1 MRFQLIFSRAAL
13 VNRTRHP
20 PIARSLP
27 RARGQLGS
35 ALEGIFVIA
44 RDVSRSHDPIEGKL
58 SPADDRVL
66 LNDWLPPQAGVV
78 PKIRIGQHWINVLWV
93 LPIGFVLA
101 VIGVAIAQ
109 ALRELPAVQEFLVH
123 YPGVPPTARAVTDGF
138 PAWLR
143 VQHFLNLLF
152 MAFIIRSGIQVLAD
166 HPRLYWKRDCTPGT
180 EWFRFQKPVPKARI
194 WTAKDDAVT
203 IPGWLGIPGIRHS
216 IGLARWWHFSFG
228 LLWIINGIVVYGLL
242 FWTDQWQRL
251 VPTTWEVLP
260 NAVSTALQYLSLTFP
275 ADESW
280 TRYNSLQQLTYFI
293 TVFVAAPTSIL
304 TGFMQGPAIS
314 NHLGWFGKVLDR
326 QRARSIHF
334 LAMCW
339 FLFFILIHVTLVFI
353 TGARVNLNMMFAGVH
368 DGSWSGLA
376 IFVPA
381 ITLVAVTWWLASPFT
396 IRHAR
401 VVQMIG
407 EFMMWPF
414 NALTEWWDPN
424 SQLTEKDISPH
435 FWPNGTMPKSA
446 EYDALVADDFKGFAL
461 RVGGLVEAPK
471 VFSYAELKAMPKQ
484 EQITTHFCIQGWSGV
499 AKWGGVP
506 MRHILDLVRPTS
518 DARYAVFYSL
528 ADGSDTGRYYDVH
541 RISNMRHDLTI
552 LAYEMN
558 DAPVSVLHGAPL
570 RLRCEN
576 ELGFKMVK
584 WIAAIEFV
592 HDFADLGAG
601 QGGYN
606 EDHEFYGYRMPI

>member
-1 MRFQLIFSRAAL
+1 MTS
-13 VNRTRHP
+13 THP
-20 PIARSLP
+20 IPLM
-27 RARGQLGS
+27 
-35 ALEGIFVIA
+35 
-44 RDVSRSHDPIEGKL
+44 HDPIEANL

-66 LNDWLPPQAGVV
+66 LNNWLPPQFGVV
-78 PKIRIGQHWINVLWV
+78 PKIRIGRRWINVLWV
-93 LPIGFVLA
+93 LPVGFVLT
-101 VIGVAIAQ
+101 VMGVAVAQ
-109 ALRELPAVQEFLVH
+109 ALRELPAVQDFLVR
-123 YPGVPPTARAVTDGF
+123 YPGVPPSALAVTTGF

-180 EWFRFQKPVPKARI
+180 EWFRFQKAVPSGRI
-194 WTAKDDAVT
+194 WTAKDDSVT
-203 IPGWLGIPGIRHS
+203 LPGWLGIPGIRHS

-228 LLWIINGIVVYGLL
+228 LLWMINGIVVYALL
-242 FWTDQWQRL
+242 FWTGQWPRL
-251 VPTTWEVLP
+251 VPTTWEVFP
-260 NAVSTALQYLSLTFP
+260 NAVSTALQYLSLNFP
-275 ADESW
+275 PDESW

-293 TVFVAAPTSIL
+293 TVFVAAPVSII

-314 NHLGWFGKVLDR
+314 NRLGWLGRVLNR

-334 LAMCW
+334 LAMWW
-339 FLFFILIHVTLVFI
+339 FLLFILIHVTLVFI
-353 TGARVNLNMMFAGVH
+353 TGARVNLNMMFAGVN
-368 DGSWSGLA
+368 DSSWSGFA

-381 ITLVAVTWWLASPFT
+381 MALAAVTWWLASPFT

-401 VVQMIG
+401 VVQKVG
-407 EFMMWPF
+407 ELMMWPF
-414 NALTEWWDPN
+414 NVLTEWWDPN
-424 SQLTEKDISPH
+424 SQLAEKDISPY

-446 EYDALVADDFKGFAL
+446 EFDALLAEGFKGFAL
-461 RVGGLVEAPK
+461 RVGGLVESPR

-506 MRHILDLVRPTS
+506 MRHILELVRPTP
-518 DARYAVFYSL
+518 DARYAAFYSF
-528 ADGSDTGRYYDVH
+528 ADGGEVGRYYDVH
-541 RISNMRHDLTI
+541 KISNMRHELTI

-558 DAPVSVLHGAPL
+558 GAPVSVLHGAPL

>member
-1 MRFQLIFSRAAL
+1 VPA
-13 VNRTRHP
+13 
-20 PIARSLP
+20 
-27 RARGQLGS
+27 
-35 ALEGIFVIA
+35 
-44 RDVSRSHDPIEGKL
+44 HDPIETNL
-58 SPADDRVL
+58 SSADDRVL
-66 LNDWLPPQAGVV
+66 LSTWLPPRCGIV
-78 PKIRIGQHWINVLWV
+78 PKIRIGKRWINVMWA
-93 LPIGFVLA
+93 LPVGFVLT
-101 VIGVAIAQ
+101 VIGVAVAQ
-109 ALRELPAVQEFLVH
+109 ALRELPAVQDFLLR
-123 YPGVPPTARAVTDGF
+123 YPGVPPSVRIVRAGF

-143 VQHFLNLLF
+143 VQHFLNLFF
-152 MAFIIRSGIQVLAD
+152 MAFILRAGVQILAD

-180 EWFRFQKPVPKARI
+180 EWFRFQKAVPSGRI
-194 WTAKDDAVT
+194 WTAKDDSVSL
-203 IPGWLGIPGIRHS
+203 PGWLGIPGIRHS

-228 LLWIINGIVVYGLL
+228 LLWMINGIVVYALL
-242 FWTDQWQRL
+242 FWTGQWQRL

-260 NAVSTALQYLSLTFP
+260 NAASTALQYLSLTFP
-275 ADESW
+275 VDQSW
-280 TRYNSLQQLTYFI
+280 TRYNSLQQLAYFI

-314 NHLGWFGKVLDR
+314 NRLGWFGKAMNR
-326 QRARSIHF
+326 QRARSLHF
-334 LAMCW
+334 LAMWW
-339 FLFFILIHVTLVFI
+339 FLLFIFVHVTLVFI
-353 TGARVNLNMMFAGVH
+353 TGARTNLNMMFAGVN
-368 DGSWSGLA
+368 DGSWSGFE

-381 ITLVAVTWWLASPFT
+381 MALLAVAWWLASPFT

-401 VVQMIG
+401 LVQKVG
-407 EFMMWPF
+407 EIMMWPF
-414 NALTEWWDPN
+414 NTLTEWWDPN
-424 SQLTEKDISPH
+424 SQLAEKDISPF
-435 FWPNGTMPKSA
+435 FWPNGTMPNSV
-446 EYDALVADDFKGFAL
+446 EFDALVAEGFASFAL
-461 RVGGLVEAPK
+461 RVGGLVELPR

-506 MRHILDLVRPTS
+506 MRHILDLVRPTPE
-518 DARYAVFYSL
+518 AHYVVFYSL
-528 ADGSDTGRYYDVH
+528 AEGGEFGRYYDVH
-541 RISNMRHDLTI
+541 KISNMRHALTI

-558 DAPVSVLHGAPL
+558 GAPLSVLHGAPL